1 MRIRKP
7 SNGLER
13 ESLTEFGGTKALG
26 RILERYILREI
37 ILSWL
42 TVTGVLLGIF
52 VINEV
57 AHVLSRAA
65 DNQYPHRMVLELI
78 GLGALHNLNIP
89 VSIGLLLGVVLA
101 LGRLYHDSEVAAAL
115 ACGAGP
121 GRIYVPVTVLAI
133 IVAAALVWLSLDVG
147 PRAMARVLDLR
158 RIAYL
163 AGQLSPVAPG
173 QFHRYGRQTVV
184 YAERANP
191 DGTLANVFVEYS
203 RGQQVEVALAARA
216 RHAIAPDGRSLTI
229 TLYDGER
236 FEGVPGESEFRIMR
250 FAEHTIPVQLPQL
263 LQTPVEVDARP
274 TAVLLRSHDREQQA
288 ELQWRIALPVMA
300 VVLTLLAVPLS
311 RLNPRQGR
319 YARVWLAGVLY
330 VVYFYLVTLGQSWIE
345 RGTLPASYGLWW
357 THAVIIAAAMATVG
371 APRML
376 ARIRHREPAA

>member
-7 SNGLER
+7 SNGIER
-13 ESLTEFGGTKALG
+13 ERLTEFGGTKALG

-101 LGRLYHDSEVAAAL
+101 LGRLYHDREVAAAL

>member
-1 MRIRKP
+1 MRTCRP

-42 TVTGVLLGIF
+42 AVTGVLLGIF

-65 DNQYPHRMVLELI
+65 DNQYPHSMVLELI

-121 GRIYVPVTVLAI
+121 GRIYVPVTLLAI

-158 RIAYL
+158 RIAYQ

-173 QFHRYGRQTVV
+173 QFHRYGRATVV

-191 DGTLANVFVEYS
+191 DGTLANVFVEYT
-203 RGQQVEVALAARA
+203 RGRQVEVALAASA

-263 LQTPVEVDARP
+263 LRTPVDVDATP
-274 TAVLLRSHDREQQA
+274 TVVLFRSHDREQQA

-357 THAVIIAAAMATVG
+357 THVVIIAAVMATLG
-371 APRML
+371 TPRML
-376 ARIRHREPAA
+376 ARIRHREPAV